1 MRRNQQYK
9 LHWDAELTPFNLVTE
24 IVRYVTG
31 LLYLAEPDVGGETLL
46 PLADGGMAKHGCEG
60 CERKAGLASERTQAC
75 YKCIDPQQDTMLQDC
90 ADPAHGVSVAPKAGR
105 LALWYNYRADGSWE
119 PGALHAGCPVLV
131 GTKLAANIWLDRRDG
146 VPMHTNTNWLDD
158 EDEEEEEADDE
169 F

>member
-1 MRRNQQYK
+1 MVQYEEDQQYK

-75 YKCIDPQQDTMLQDC
+75 YKCIDPQQDAMLQVSGHDIAGIWVAFFKECQQYRCGQDC

-105 LALWYNYRADGSWE
+105 LALWYNY
-119 PGALHAGCPVLV
+119 V
-131 GTKLAANIWLDRRDG
+131 K
-146 VPMHTNTNWLDD
+146 
-158 EDEEEEEADDE
+158 
-169 F
+169 